1 MLLHCSNMISQMR
14 KAHGSHAVA
23 DYLICA
29 KQLSLMSSCREADAT
44 RRIIKMASTK
54 GKRGYIR
61 KAVDAMI
68 AGRTRQATR
77 YANGALLRLDT
88 ETLRTLGYEKS
99 ELRKRGSA
107 YHPL

>member
-1 MLLHCSNMISQMR
+1 MT
-14 KAHGSHAVA
+14 
-23 DYLICA
+23 D
-29 KQLSLMSSCREADAT
+29 
-44 RRIIKMASTK
+44 MASTK

-88 ETLRTLGYEKS
+88 ETLRTLGYDKA
-99 ELRKRGSA
+99 ELRKRASG

>member
-1 MLLHCSNMISQMR
+1 MGKRNI
-14 KAHGSHAVA
+14 
-23 DYLICA
+23 D
-29 KQLSLMSSCREADAT
+29 
-44 RRIIKMASTK
+44 MASTK
-54 GKRGYIR
+54 GKRGFIR

-88 ETLRTLGYEKS
+88 ETLRTLGYTKV
-99 ELRKRGSA
+99 ELRKRASG